1 MSCMK
6 ATEGFLHGQQ
16 NVCWQLRN
24 QVEFKDIPD
33 CTLRGEPFCFLDPP
47 LESGM
52 AIGKAEVLTRFGVD
66 MLTTPALAISI
77 TGLPVDIAN
86 GRPRRPP
93 QLRLPL
99 SINIT
104 STNLTRT
111 EAQNSP
117 LKTETRLY
125 LLEKF
130 KKCMRLE
137 TVLSCCQ
144 AQSRSRNARCTAGHQ
159 LRT

>member
-6 ATEGFLHGQQ
+6 ATEGFLNGQQ
-16 NVCWQLRN
+16 KVCWELWDWIN
-24 QVEFKDIPD
+24 FEDVPD
-33 CTLRGEPFCFLDPP
+33 CTLRGEPFRFLDPP

-52 AIGKAEVLTRFGVD
+52 AIGKAEVLTRFGVV

-104 STNLTRT
+104 SPNLTRT
-111 EAQNSP
+111 EAQKSSQNQNSTLP
-117 LKTETRLY
+117 VK
-125 LLEKF
+125 KF
-130 KKCMRLE
+130 KKIIRLK

>member
-1 MSCMK
+1 LVDGDALLGLDFDELYESDR
-6 ATEGFLHGQQ
+6 GL
-16 NVCWQLRN
+16 
-24 QVEFKDIPD
+24 PD
-33 CTLRGEPFCFLDPP
+33 CTLRGEPFRFLDPP

-52 AIGKAEVLTRFGVD
+52 AIGKAEVLTRFGVV

-104 STNLTRT
+104 SPNLTRT
-111 EAQNSP
+111 EAQKSSQNQNST
-117 LKTETRLY
+117 LRDMRSQH
-125 LLEKF
+125 
-130 KKCMRLE
+130 KK
-137 TVLSCCQ
+137 
-144 AQSRSRNARCTAGHQ
+144 AR
-159 LRT
+159 

>member
-1 MSCMK
+1 
-6 ATEGFLHGQQ
+6 
-16 NVCWQLRN
+16 
-24 QVEFKDIPD
+24 
-33 CTLRGEPFCFLDPP
+33 
-47 LESGM
+47 M

-66 MLTTPALAISI
+66 MTTPALAISI

-104 STNLTRT
+104 SPNLTRT

-125 LLEKF
+125 LLENS
-130 KKCMRLE
+130 KKKYAIRDCFELLPSAVEVTER
-137 TVLSCCQ
+137 
-144 AQSRSRNARCTAGHQ
+144 
-159 LRT
+159 